1 MVIILPHFYLEMGP
15 VKRGYRI
22 ELEVSALTAE
32 GDGLAHVGHREVVVR
47 QAVPGDR
54 VAARVVK
61 KRKGRVEAE
70 VEEFLATTYNREEPR
85 CAHFG
90 HCGGCRWQEL
100 PYAAQL
106 AVKEHI
112 IASTLATSGLELPT
126 AAPILPSPTPFF
138 YRNKMEF
145 SFGTDRAGL
154 LQLGL
159 HGRGRFNWIFDVEE
173 CHLQSRTSNRIVG
186 AARRIGRAL
195 GLSAYDLKRHQ
206 GLLRFLV
213 VREGKQTEEVMVNLV
228 VSSYPDLGVQ
238 QLAAQLLDAVPEIDV
253 LLVTLHTGKAQVAA
267 GEREFVLKGS
277 GRITEVCAGL
287 EFDISPQA
295 FFQTNSLQAE
305 RLYEVVARVAGPQ
318 RAVLDLYCGTGSI
331 SLLLARQAQFV
342 LGIEVVAEAV
352 EDARRNAERNRLE
365 HCEFAVGAAEDILG
379 ALAAQGRQFDLVVV
393 DPPRPGIHK
402 KALAGLCA
410 LASPRIIY
418 VSCNVHSLAGDLRAL
433 GQAGYGVHSV
443 QPVDMFPQTPHCEVV
458 VELGKQVDR

>member
-1 MVIILPHFYLEMGP
+1 M
-15 VKRGYRI
+15 KRGDRI
-22 ELEVSALTAE
+22 EVEVSALTAK
-32 GDGLAHVGHREVVVR
+32 GDGMACVGHREVVVR
-47 QAVPGDR
+47 RSVPGDR
-54 VAARVVK
+54 VVARVVK
-61 KRKGRVEAE
+61 QRKGRFEAE
-70 VEEFLATTYNREEPR
+70 IEQFLIEGHKRQEPR

-106 AVKEHI
+106 AVKEQMV
-112 IASTLATSGLELPT
+112 ASALATSGLALPP
-126 AAPILPSPTPFF
+126 AAPILPSPAPFF

-145 SFGTDRAGL
+145 SFGSDRAGL

-159 HGRGRFNWIFDVEE
+159 HARGRFNWIFDVEE
-173 CHLQSRTSNRIVG
+173 CHLQSDISNRIVG
-186 AARRIGRAL
+186 AVRRIGQAL

-213 VREGKQTEEVMVNLV
+213 VRQSKRGGQVMINLV
-228 VSSYPDLGVQ
+228 VSAYPDVGVQ
-238 QLAAQLLDAVPEIDV
+238 QLAEQLLDAVPEIDV

-287 EFDISPQA
+287 KFDISPQS

-305 RLYEVVARVAGPQ
+305 RLYEVIARMAGPQ
-318 RAVLDLYCGTGSI
+318 KAVLDLYCGTGSI
-331 SLLLARQAQFV
+331 SLLLARQSQFV

-352 EDARRNAERNRLE
+352 EDAKRNAGRNQLG
-365 HCEFAVGAAEDILG
+365 HCRFAVGAVEDILG
-379 ALAAQGRQFDLVVV
+379 ELAVQGQRFDLAVV

-410 LASPRIIY
+410 LAPPRIIY
-418 VSCNVHSLAGDLRAL
+418 VSCNVYTLADDLRTL
-433 GQAGYGVHSV
+433 GQAGYGVGSV

-458 VELGKQVDR
+458 VELCKQGAP